1 MREIYIRLAYK
12 ALREGIDVVGP
23 SYFSSKLG
31 ISKPTAQEALIRLAE
46 QNLGEYIPK
55 KGFRLNRTG
64 IERAREL
71 TKKHRLMECLFYE
84 LGMPPEDACRE
95 ATRLEEHASSELI
108 NLLKTIFINR
118 ELCPC
123 VNRIEEGIGEEIG
136 EGIEEALDD

>member
-12 ALREGIDVVGP
+12 ALAEGVEVVGP

-55 KGFRLNRTG
+55 KGFKLNQRG
-64 IERAREL
+64 IEKAREL
-71 TKKHRLMECLFYE
+71 TTRHRLMECLFYD
-84 LGMPPEDACRE
+84 LGMTPEVACRE
-95 ATRLEEHASSELI
+95 AARLEEHASPELI
-108 NLLKTIFINR
+108 DLLKKIFNDR

-123 VNRIEEGIGEEIG
+123 GEKIEEVP
-136 EGIEEALDD
+136 DD